1 MLEELGMAECHPVNT
16 PMAPNLILS
25 KTMSPQ
31 SDADVE
37 YMKDKQYQRAVGKL
51 NYLALTTRPDISFT
65 VSRLARYSANPGPE
79 HWKAVKHV
87 LRYIKGTLDYKLTY
101 GPSAHPVDFK
111 TFSDADF
118 ARDPD
123 KGKSTTGWVILMAG
137 GAVSWCSKLQ
147 TRTAQSTTEA
157 EYVAAESARREMAF
171 FTHVFG
177 DLHYPV
183 TLPLPLA
190 MDNQSAI
197 AAAKNPEHQGRM
209 KHMNP
214 IYHGLREAVELKEVA
229 PYYIPTSDMVAD
241 ILTKP
246 LAVAEVRTFTTL
258 LGLSR

>member
-1 MLEELGMAECHPVNT
+1 LE
-16 PMAPNLILS
+16 
-25 KTMSPQ
+25 
-31 SDADVE
+31 
-37 YMKDKQYQRAVGKL
+37 
-51 NYLALTTRPDISFT
+51 
-65 VSRLARYSANPGPE
+65 
-79 HWKAVKHV
+79 AVKHV

-101 GPSAHPVDFK
+101 GPSSHPVAFT
-111 TFSDADF
+111 TFSDADY

-171 FTHVFG
+171 FYHVMG

-229 PYYIPTSDMVAD
+229 PYYVPTSDMIAD

-246 LAVAEVRTFTTL
+246 LPVSQVKMFTAL